1 MNDPANKK
9 PAEGQGGMNLTG
21 FSLRRPITTVMIFAT
36 CLLIGAIGGRLL
48 PLAFF
53 PEMDFPGLLIEIPYP
68 GSTPEEVE
76 RLITRPVE
84 EVLATISNIKQ
95 MYSDSNEDGAEIFL
109 EFQWGQRILTKRLE
123 AKEKLDGIRHLLPD
137 DMDRYYVHSFSTA
150 DMPIIQYRIS
160 SNRDLS
166 NAYDMLNRNLKR
178 RVERLD
184 GVSKVD
190 LYGLEKQEIRIE
202 VLLDRVMA
210 HNVDLPRLVENLQR
224 ASFTVTAG
232 RITDNNRRY
241 VVRPI
246 GELHN
251 LDEIGAINI
260 GDGSLHLRD
269 IAEIRYGN
277 PELDYGR
284 HLDRKYAIGLDVFKT
299 TGSNTVEVAER
310 VIAEVDE
317 IAKLPEMDGIRV
329 IFLDNQAAGIVASIN
344 ELLKAGTLGAFF
356 AILVLYFFLRRF
368 ATTLIVAL
376 AVPSSL
382 LITLGVIY
390 FMGLSLNILSMLGLM
405 LAVGM
410 LVDNAVV
417 ITESIH
423 RRQQVEGYTTQ
434 TTINGVKEVA
444 LAVVAGTFT
453 TAIVFLPNIISDDN
467 QISIQMKHVAITIIV
482 ALAASLVIAQTIV
495 PLLATRIKP
504 RGSAEKRT
512 AVTALQEKYSRML
525 RWTLVHH
532 RISIGIVFLVIAST
546 AIPIKFVKT
555 DLFQEPESKR
565 LRVRYYVNGQYSLE
579 KVEAAVDR
587 VEEFLFANRDR
598 FRIKSVYSFYTT
610 NYANSMIYLKDGK
623 LTRPIDDIKE
633 EIQEGMPLLAIA
645 EPTLERRR
653 STGDNAVDVQ
663 LIGKSSELLAEL
675 SRDVAKVLRLT
686 KGLENVRSDAESGDQ
701 EVQVVINR
709 DRARHLGLSTQQVAQ
724 TIATAMR
731 GMRLPRIRDEEGE
744 IDLKIYFQP
753 ENERTMEELRN
764 LPLFLEDG
772 QPIKLAS
779 IADFRTVNG
788 PRRIHRENRITSIS
802 VSANL
807 GDITMDEARDKIKET
822 LDLYQFPPGYTWNF
836 GQAFDYEDET
846 GMDMMVNTLMAL
858 AMIYFV
864 MAALFES
871 LVFPAAIWSSI
882 LFAIIGVWWF
892 FLMTGTT
899 FSLMAW
905 IGILIL
911 MGVVVNNG
919 IVLIDHVNQL
929 RNAGLPRQEAI
940 VRAGHERLRAILM
953 TAATTV
959 LGLVPLSITNT
970 QIGGDGPP
978 YYPMARAI
986 VGGLTFSTVV
996 TLLIL
1001 PTIYV
1006 MLDDMRMWTRRVIRL
1021 GRKSI

>member
-1 MNDPANKK
+1 
-9 PAEGQGGMNLTG
+9 MNLTG